1 MGKRGNMDDIMNRL
15 HEWVVNGAFGT
26 ARVSMLFCI

>member
-1 MGKRGNMDDIMNRL
+1 MEKKSNMDDIVNGL